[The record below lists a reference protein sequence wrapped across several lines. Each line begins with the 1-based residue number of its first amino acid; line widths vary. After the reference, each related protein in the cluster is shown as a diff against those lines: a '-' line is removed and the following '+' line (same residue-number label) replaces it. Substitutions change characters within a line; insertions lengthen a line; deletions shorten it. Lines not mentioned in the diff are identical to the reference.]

1 METYY
6 LMNEGE
12 TAAMFDQIAAGLG
25 RPVTPADMEPLTWAL
40 YQTGTHVSASQ
51 YSRAL
56 SAWDL
61 AGEQMARFHEQYD
74 LLLTPTTA
82 TIAPR
87 IDQPLNT
94 PAELATMAHI
104 TELSPAEQQQFIWDQ
119 WLAALTRSPFTQ
131 QANLTGEPA
140 ISLPTYVTDAGLP
153 LGIQFIA
160 GKGQEMQLLQIA
172 ARFER
177 HGQFHF
183 LHAN

>member
-1 METYY
+1 
-6 LMNEGE
+6 
-12 TAAMFDQIAAGLG
+12 
-25 RPVTPADMEPLTWAL
+25 
-40 YQTGTHVSASQ
+40 
-51 YSRAL
+51 
-56 SAWDL
+56 
-61 AGEQMARFHEQYD
+61 
-74 LLLTPTTA
+74 
-82 TIAPR
+82 
-87 IDQPLNT
+87 
-94 PAELATMAHI
+94 MAHI

>member
-1 METYY
+1 M
-6 LMNEGE
+6 
-12 TAAMFDQIAAGLG
+12 
-25 RPVTPADMEPLTWAL
+25 
-40 YQTGTHVSASQ
+40 
-51 YSRAL
+51 
-56 SAWDL
+56 
-61 AGEQMARFHEQYD
+61 
-74 LLLTPTTA
+74 LTPTTA